1 MPQKIEAPITMYYGF
16 SAKKF
21 ALVVTVT
28 EYCHKLQCT
37 VSELHAKF
45 FLHIYLEYPISLNFY
60 KLLFILRQKKFL
72 LQLVYNS
79 DS

>member
-1 MPQKIEAPITMYYGF
+1 MPKNRDSNHIDYVF

-28 EYCHKLQCT
+28 KSCHKLQCT
-37 VSELHAKF
+37 VSELHTEF
-45 FLHIYLEYPISLNFY
+45 CLHIYLEYQISLNFC
-60 KLLFILRQKKFL
+60 KLLFILRHKKFL
-72 LQLVYNS
+72 FQLVYNS